1 MKMTLIHRNHGQS
14 DSPLAGSIDTIMLSI
29 YNSLVHGISP
39 EQLGHKKIEREI
51 ENWEMT

>member
-1 MKMTLIHRNHGQS
+1 MGQFRFGIT
-14 DSPLAGSIDTIMLSI
+14 PVHSIDTIMLSI

-39 EQLGHKKIEREI
+39 EQLGHKKIERGI